1 MAFIKKN
8 FINDALEFE
17 QSEDQEE
24 TKIFTI
30 NERLMVW
37 TLTTERPKRPME
49 SVFIRSSIKNDIIND
64 LEKFFKNK
72 NFYAS
77 HGIAFKRGYLL
88 FGPPGCGKSSLVS
101 ALAGKF
107 SLNICLLQIGHK
119 TLTDNVLHNLFMN
132 VPPRSI
138 ILVEDIDT
146 LFFERTN
153 TNVNQSV
160 TFSGFINALDGVSSA
175 EGKVIIVTTN
185 HETKLDEALLRP
197 GRIDKQYKID
207 FVDKEEIEEM
217 FLYYYPGRKKKV
229 SIISR

>member
-1 MAFIKKN
+1 
-8 FINDALEFE
+8 
-17 QSEDQEE
+17 
-24 TKIFTI
+24 
-30 NERLMVW
+30 
-37 TLTTERPKRPME
+37 
-49 SVFIRSSIKNDIIND
+49 
-64 LEKFFKNK
+64 
-72 NFYAS
+72 
-77 HGIAFKRGYLL
+77 
-88 FGPPGCGKSSLVS
+88 
-101 ALAGKF
+101 
-107 SLNICLLQIGHK
+107 
-119 TLTDNVLHNLFMN
+119 MN